1 MNRTQRSRR
10 LTGSILALGLMALGL
25 PLTTAHA
32 AGGPN
37 LASGKS
43 TAASTSNG
51 TFLAGNIADGNQATY
66 WESNGPL
73 PQWVQVDLGSAV
85 SVDQV
90 VLKVPAAWST
100 RTETLSIDG
109 STTGTSFSTISAS
122 TGRTF
127 TSGTN
132 AVTIGF
138 AAVTT
143 RFVRV
148 TISAN
153 TGWTQAQLSE
163 LEVYGAATSS
173 TNLALGKATTGANTQ
188 TYVSGNSVDGNQ
200 ATYWEGVANAYP
212 NLLRVDL
219 GTATPINK
227 VVLKVPAA
235 WGARTETLAV
245 QGSTDGTTFTDIVA
259 SAAYNFSSAAGNAV
273 TINFAAT
280 TVRYVR
286 LSATANTGST
296 GAQIS
301 EFEVYAAGCAGD
313 CIAPSAPTNLSGTT
327 SGTTVN
333 LTWTA
338 ATDAT
343 GVTGYDVFA
352 NGVLRGTVG
361 AVTAYADTNQP
372 ATATINYTV
381 KARDAAGNVSAAS
394 NTFVRTG
401 SGDTQAPTVPAN
413 LTGATSGT
421 TITLTWSASTDNV
434 AVTGYDLYRGGAFV
448 KTVTATS
455 TTDTQAATAT
465 VSYTVRARDAANNI
479 SPDSNT
485 FTRTGT
491 TTDTQAPT
499 IPANLDGT
507 TSGTT
512 VTLTW
517 SASTDNVG
525 VTGYDVY
532 ANGSLLKQV
541 GNVTTTTDTQ
551 AASAAV
557 SYTVRARDAAGNVS
571 ADSNTFT
578 RACQSGCGVTPTD
591 QALGKAISANT
602 TTLSFVATNANDGNL
617 TTYWEGNGYPSTLTV
632 AMGSNVTISS
642 VVVKLNPATS
652 WGTRTQTIEVLGRD
666 QAGTAYTQL
675 KAPTLYTFTSGSN
688 VVTIPVSAT
697 AADVRLNI
705 TTNSGAGG
713 GQVAELQVMGV
724 PAPNPDLTITSVTT
738 SPASPDETTPV
749 TMGAT
754 VRNGGTS
761 TAGATNV
768 NFYLGAN
775 KVGTAAVASLAPG
788 ASVTVSANAGVQP
801 MGTFTV
807 SARVDEPSVV
817 IEQSETNNTATAP
830 SITVS
835 QAPGPDLQVLT
846 VVSNPQSPA
855 AGASVSFVVTVNNR
869 GTTAVAAGTTTRVVV
884 GTSTLNAT
892 TPAIAAKSSVTVT
905 VGTWTAVNGG
915 ATITASADATNIVA
929 ETSET
934 NNSLSQAI
942 VVGRGAAVPWVEY
955 EAESAAFQGTLLT
968 ADPLRTFSHT
978 NFGTESS
985 GRASVRL
992 DNPGQ
997 FVDFTSTN
1005 ASNSIVVRNSIPDA
1019 PTGGG
1024 IDATIS
1030 LYINGTFAQ
1039 KINLSSK
1046 YSWLYGTTDDTESLS
1061 NTPGPDARRLFD
1073 ESHALLAQSY
1083 PAGTHFKLQRDAGDT
1098 ASFYIIDFI
1107 DLEQVAPAIQ
1117 QPAGCTSNTT
1127 YGAIPND
1134 GIDDSAAIQRAV
1146 MDDQNGV

>member
-51 TFLAGNIADGNQATY
+51 TFVAGNIADGNQATY

-372 ATATINYTV
+372 ATA
-381 KARDAAGNVSAAS
+381 
-394 NTFVRTG
+394 
-401 SGDTQAPTVPAN
+401 
-413 LTGATSGT
+413 
-421 TITLTWSASTDNV
+421 
-434 AVTGYDLYRGGAFV
+434 
-448 KTVTATS
+448 
-455 TTDTQAATAT
+455 
-465 VSYTVRARDAANNI
+465 
-479 SPDSNT
+479 
-485 FTRTGT
+485 
-491 TTDTQAPT
+491 
-499 IPANLDGT
+499 
-507 TSGTT
+507 
-512 VTLTW
+512 
-517 SASTDNVG
+517 
-525 VTGYDVY
+525 
-532 ANGSLLKQV
+532 
-541 GNVTTTTDTQ
+541 
-551 AASAAV
+551 
-557 SYTVRARDAAGNVS
+557 
-571 ADSNTFT
+571 
-578 RACQSGCGVTPTD
+578 
-591 QALGKAISANT
+591 
-602 TTLSFVATNANDGNL
+602 
-617 TTYWEGNGYPSTLTV
+617 
-632 AMGSNVTISS
+632 
-642 VVVKLNPATS
+642 
-652 WGTRTQTIEVLGRD
+652 
-666 QAGTAYTQL
+666 
-675 KAPTLYTFTSGSN
+675 
-688 VVTIPVSAT
+688 
-697 AADVRLNI
+697 
-705 TTNSGAGG
+705 
-713 GQVAELQVMGV
+713 
-724 PAPNPDLTITSVTT
+724 
-738 SPASPDETTPV
+738 
-749 TMGAT
+749 
-754 VRNGGTS
+754 
-761 TAGATNV
+761 
-768 NFYLGAN
+768 
-775 KVGTAAVASLAPG
+775 
-788 ASVTVSANAGVQP
+788 
-801 MGTFTV
+801 
-807 SARVDEPSVV
+807 
-817 IEQSETNNTATAP
+817 
-830 SITVS
+830 
-835 QAPGPDLQVLT
+835 
-846 VVSNPQSPA
+846 
-855 AGASVSFVVTVNNR
+855 
-869 GTTAVAAGTTTRVVV
+869 
-884 GTSTLNAT
+884 
-892 TPAIAAKSSVTVT
+892 
-905 VGTWTAVNGG
+905 
-915 ATITASADATNIVA
+915 
-929 ETSET
+929 
-934 NNSLSQAI
+934 
-942 VVGRGAAVPWVEY
+942 
-955 EAESAAFQGTLLT
+955 
-968 ADPLRTFSHT
+968 
-978 NFGTESS
+978 
-985 GRASVRL
+985 
-992 DNPGQ
+992 
-997 FVDFTSTN
+997 
-1005 ASNSIVVRNSIPDA
+1005 
-1019 PTGGG
+1019 
-1024 IDATIS
+1024 
-1030 LYINGTFAQ
+1030 
-1039 KINLSSK
+1039 
-1046 YSWLYGTTDDTESLS
+1046 
-1061 NTPGPDARRLFD
+1061 
-1073 ESHALLAQSY
+1073 
-1083 PAGTHFKLQRDAGDT
+1083 
-1098 ASFYIIDFI
+1098 
-1107 DLEQVAPAIQ
+1107 
-1117 QPAGCTSNTT
+1117 
-1127 YGAIPND
+1127 
-1134 GIDDSAAIQRAV
+1134 
-1146 MDDQNGV
+1146 